1 MSSTGS
7 PLDSA
12 PDTAPDTDRAEPA
25 VAAERLRRLP
35 PFWSVLCR
43 VVAVLVIALAV
54 NQLHNFNLG
63 GALVLLDN
71 QYQLLLLAFL
81 LPFAFIIWPAGKQA
95 GTRPPVWDIALAALS
110 FAMLAYLSW
119 RGRDIV
125 DGGWEYSI
133 PPDETL
139 VLVICIALWLLV
151 LEALRRVGG
160 LVITAIVAA
169 FSLYPLLAEF
179 APGPF
184 FSMSVSWQDTAAYH
198 LLSTESMFG
207 IPMRAFAA
215 LVIGFLIFGAAL
227 QHTGAGAFF
236 IDMAFA
242 LFGHVRGGAAKV
254 AIFASGLLGS
264 MSGSVITNVLT
275 TGSMTIPAMKRT
287 GFSPAFAG
295 GVETC
300 ASTGGVL
307 MPPVMGATAFVMA
320 TFLNVPYIEI
330 AAAAAVP
337 SVLYYFGLFMQI
349 DAYAARNSMKGLP
362 RAELPSA
369 RKVFRQGWHYLAVF
383 ILLIWML
390 VFLKQEALA
399 PFYATGL
406 LLVINQVMPYHRW
419 GWAELWGFLSAVT
432 RLFVEIGVLLAGVG
446 MIVGAMSMTGVTG
459 SFANSLLHL
468 AGNSPLVLLLMGALT
483 SFVLGM
489 GMTVTA
495 CYIFLAVLLAP
506 ALVQV
511 GLDQMGVHLFIMY
524 WGMLSFITPPVA
536 LGAFAAASLAGTD
549 PMRTGFEAMRL
560 GSIIYVIPFFFV
572 LNPALILVGHW
583 AVVVEVIASALLG
596 ILLIAAALQGHMI
609 GIGSMIRRHV
619 LDWPARALLVA
630 GGLLLAAPGGL
641 GLGLS
646 NIDYA
651 IAGILVGGC
660 GIGAAWWANRG
671 ALPGRA

>member
-1 MSSTGS
+1 MTGAK
-7 PLDSA
+7 A
-12 PDTAPDTDRAEPA
+12 PAGQDPGEP
-25 VAAERLRRLP
+25 VQAERLRRLP
-35 PFWSVLCR
+35 LFWI
-43 VVAVLVIALAV
+43 AVTRLTAILVIALAL
-54 NQLHNFNLG
+54 NQLHNFNFG
-63 GALVLLDN
+63 GAFVLLDN
-71 QYQLLLLAFL
+71 QYQFLLLALL
-81 LPFAFIIWPAGKQA
+81 LPFAFIIWPAGKRGA
-95 GTRPPVWDIALAALS
+95 GGTPPPWDIALAAIS
-110 FAMLAYLSW
+110 FAMLAYLGF
-119 RGRDIV
+119 RGRDVV

-133 PPDETL
+133 PTDEWT
-139 VLVICIALWLLV
+139 VLAVCVGLWLLV

-160 LVITAIVAA
+160 MVITVIVAL
-169 FSLYPLLAEF
+169 FSLYPLVADL

-184 FSMSVSWQDTAAYH
+184 LSMAVSWPETAAYH
-198 LLSTESMFG
+198 VLSTESMFG
-207 IPMRAFAA
+207 IPMRAFAS

-295 GVETC
+295 GVEAC

-330 AAAAAVP
+330 AVAAAVP

-349 DAYAARNSMKGLP
+349 DAYAARNNMKGMKREELP
-362 RAELPSA
+362 RAWPT
-369 RKVFRQGWHYLAVF
+369 FRRGWHYLAVF
-383 ILLIWML
+383 VLLIWML
-390 VFLKQEALA
+390 VYLKQEALS

-406 LLVINQVMPYHRW
+406 LLVVNQIMPHARW
-419 GWAELWGFLSAVT
+419 GWGDLWRFLSGVA

-459 SFANSLLHL
+459 SFANGLLYL
-468 AGNSPLVLLLMGALT
+468 AGNSPVVLLLMGAVT

-511 GLDQMGVHLFIMY
+511 GLDKMGVHLFIMY

-572 LNPALILVGHW
+572 LNPALILVGEW
-583 AVVVEVIASALLG
+583 QVVVEVIASAALG
-596 ILLIAAALQGHMI
+596 IALIAAALQGHVI
-609 GIGSMIRRHV
+609 GVGSLTRGHL
-619 LDWPARALLVA
+619 LDWPARLLLVF
-630 GGLLLAAPGGL
+630 GELLLAAPGGL
-641 GLGLS
+641 GLGIS
-646 NIDYA
+646 NLQYA
-651 IAGILVGGC
+651 MGGIAVGGC
-660 GIGAAWWANRG
+660 GVLLTWAANRRV
-671 ALPGRA
+671 ALGRT